1 MGPAGQSQR
10 TLWRA
15 LVPPIH
21 DRDNQLRSWENTQP
35 VKFRQ
40 GISAGLGHGAPAL
53 PTPLAAQPMTLPTP
67 ETHSRK
73 TQLLFGHEGNT
84 LDS

>member
-1 MGPAGQSQR
+1 M
-10 TLWRA
+10 
-15 LVPPIH
+15 
-21 DRDNQLRSWENTQP
+21 QP

-53 PTPLAAQPMTLPTP
+53 PTPLAAQPMTLQNP

-73 TQLLFGHEGNT
+73 TQLLFGHKGNT